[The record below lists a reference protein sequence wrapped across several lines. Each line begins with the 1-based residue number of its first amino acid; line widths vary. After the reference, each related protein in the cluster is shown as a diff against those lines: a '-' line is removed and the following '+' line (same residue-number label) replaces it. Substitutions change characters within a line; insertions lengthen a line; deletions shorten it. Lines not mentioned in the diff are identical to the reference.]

1 MFKVYSVQFVN
12 SSIQNE
18 IGLLSASLD
27 RSLILWSY
35 KLPQEDAEATCNVW
49 EDVMRVGD
57 MGGNDLG

>member
-1 MFKVYSVQFVN
+1 MQFI
-12 SSIQNE
+12 SSLFCSRNE

-27 RSLILWSY
+27 RSIILWSY
-35 KLPQEDAEATCNVW
+35 KLPSGGSDSQQNVW